1 MIKSKM
7 SLNQTVTKAVNEVI
21 NKFIKNISTKY
32 DLDPNELLAEWE
44 DNKISTKPIV
54 NKSVVNKSIDNKSV
68 VNKSIDNKS
77 LDTDIPDNIDQ
88 NTLSQYKKTELQ
100 DLCRKRSLK
109 CTGTKE
115 QLIGFL
121 LGKDATIS
129 EKPTKKEETA
139 KQKIISTPVAKK
151 LTSSIPTV
159 AIRRNQYG
167 NHEHPDTSFVFDKKT
182 KKAIGKQNEDGTV
195 EDLTEDD
202 IDICN
207 QWKFSYILPNNLDK
221 KTKDVKVEE
230 LDDEDEILESD
241 EEEVQLEEDELAE
254 DELIDEEEEFE
265 EEFEEEEDL
274 DYE

>member
-21 NKFIKNISTKY
+21 NTFIKNIATKY
-32 DLDPNELLAEWE
+32 NLDPNELLAEWE
-44 DNKISTKPIV
+44 DNSTSTKV
-54 NKSVVNKSIDNKSV
+54 NKQPVKKSP
-68 VNKSIDNKS
+68 
-77 LDTDIPDNIDQ
+77 LTDIPSANDNIDQ
-88 NTLSQYKKTELQ
+88 NTLSQYKKPELQ
-100 DLCRKRSLK
+100 ALCRQRSLK

-121 LGKDATIS
+121 IGKDVTLS
-129 EKPTKKEETA
+129 EKPTTKKEETA
-139 KQKIISTPVAKK
+139 KQKVVSTPVAKK

-159 AIRRNQYG
+159 AIRRNQHG
-167 NHEHPDTSFVFDKKT
+167 NHEHPDTSLVFDKKT

-207 QWKFSYILPNNLDK
+207 QWKFSYILPDNLDK
-221 KTKDVKVEE
+221 KTKLTDVKVEE
-230 LDDEDEILESD
+230 LEDDEILESD
-241 EEEVQLEEDELAE
+241 EEEEEEEVPLEEELAE
-254 DELIDEEEEFE
+254 DELIDDEEEY
-265 EEFEEEEDL
+265 EDEYEDEDV